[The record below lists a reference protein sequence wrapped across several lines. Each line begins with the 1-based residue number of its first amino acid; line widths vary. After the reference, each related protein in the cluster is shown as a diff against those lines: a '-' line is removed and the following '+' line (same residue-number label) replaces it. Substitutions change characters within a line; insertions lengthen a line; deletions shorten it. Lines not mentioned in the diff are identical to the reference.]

1 MPTPDARPPLPRHR
15 VIRSLTWAVPAA
27 LLLACAQGPT
37 TVPKPAEP
45 QPVAVAAAAAASVG
59 AALPASAAA
68 APIGAVAASA
78 PGRVAS
84 APTAPAQ
91 PTPLLPF
98 AVLIRDATKID
109 GPITA
114 WRKDD
119 KVWLELGPEQLGKAY
134 LFAPRMASGIGEDF
148 LYGGLLRQSGL
159 VEFKRVHNTMQMLL
173 RNTRFTATA
182 GTPEARS
189 VAQAFSPSLLGS
201 TPVLS
206 LPHPDRKSVLVDAAP
221 LFLGDIL
228 GLGGQLQRTFR
239 QGYGLDSRNTVFTGV
254 RGQADTLLLEVS
266 AHFATSTL
274 SVPTPGSVPP
284 GQPAPSIPDNLPDP
298 RSMFFGLHYALVRL
312 PDEPMPT
319 RPADPR
325 VGYFNA
331 VVDRYDND
339 LSRSPRQ
346 RYIQRWRL
354 EKKDPAAA
362 MSEPV
367 RPITYW
373 LDRSIPRDYL
383 EPIREGILAWNAA
396 FEAIGIRNAIVVKD
410 ATDDN
415 DLALPEI
422 GQGVVRWLSDSDVG
436 FAALALAHVDPRSGE
451 ILHAGIG
458 VESLAARAQ
467 RSAKSRIFGA
477 SASAS
482 TGLPDNAA
490 LWAELLQL
498 GQPAGLTLP
507 SGWAGGHDAWLCRH
521 GDVEAEQLAY
531 GLDLLAAGDGGE
543 IDPDS
548 PQARQFVRDYLK
560 DTAMHEVGHTLG
572 LRHNFRAS
580 RLLSDAEL
588 SDPEFTRSHPLSGS
602 VMEYL
607 PINLAAP
614 GQPAPAPFQTLLG
627 EYDLWA
633 IAYGYTTWPKADEPA
648 ELARLASRSSEPGL
662 GFATDEDNFLGLDP
676 EALQFDL
683 GHDTLAFAGK
693 RFDIALDLFQRQET
707 RVLKPGE
714 DYAGLRRSLGYA
726 VRDTARAAGIVL
738 RQIGGVRTLRD
749 FPQSGRD
756 PLQPVSGA
764 DQRAALDFITRRV
777 LGDDHWVLSP
787 ALQRRLAPDF
797 LERGESLGA
806 TPTEVSLALTQ
817 LDLQR
822 NVLNQLLSDQLAN
835 RLLES
840 QSKFD
845 RPEQALQLTELY
857 QSLEAEVWR
866 ELAHSGQGAGLVVDI
881 GQRRRDLQRDYA
893 NRLATLVLRPGALTR
908 SDARALVRSRASVLL
923 GKVQTS
929 LRAPAPG
936 KTSRLSP
943 AARLHLQDVA
953 DTLSSALAAPLQRVG
968 V

>member
-1 MPTPDARPPLPRHR
+1 MPTPDARPLLSRHR
-15 VIRSLTWAVPAA
+15 AIRRLTWAAPVA

-37 TVPKPAEP
+37 AVPKPAGP
-45 QPVAVAAAAAASVG
+45 QPVAAADAVPAAIAASAPGG
-59 AALPASAAA
+59 AT
-68 APIGAVAASA
+68 AASA
-78 PGRVAS
+78 PGRAAS
-84 APTAPAQ
+84 GPSVPVV
-91 PTPLLPF
+91 PNPLLPF

-119 KVWLELGPEQLGKAY
+119 KVWLELAPEQLGKPF

-201 TPVLS
+201 SPVLS
-206 LPHPDRKSVLVDAAP
+206 QPHPDRKSVLVDAAP

-228 GLGGQLQRTFR
+228 GLAGQLQRTFR

-266 AHFATSTL
+266 AHFATSSL

-319 RPADPR
+319 RAADPR

-331 VVDRYDND
+331 VVDRFDND

-396 FEAIGIRNAIVVKD
+396 FEAIGIRNALVVKE

-451 ILHAGIG
+451 ILHAGIA

-477 SASAS
+477 SAGASAG
-482 TGLPDNAA
+482 TPDMANAA
-490 LWAELLQL
+490 LWADLLQL
-498 GQPAGLTLP
+498 GQPAGLTSP

-521 GDVEAEQLAY
+521 GDIEAEQLAY
-531 GLDLLAAGDGGE
+531 GLDLLAAGDGSE

-548 PQARQFVRDYLK
+548 LQARQFVRDYLK

-588 SDPEFTRSHPLSGS
+588 SDPEFTRSKPLSGS

-607 PINLAAP
+607 PINLGAP

-627 EYDLWA
+627 EYDHWA
-633 IAYGYTTWPKADEPA
+633 IAYGYTPWPKADEAA
-648 ELARLASRSSEPGL
+648 EMARVAGRSSEPGL
-662 GFATDEDNFLGLDP
+662 AYATDEDNFLGLDP

-683 GHDTLAFAGK
+683 GHDTLAFAAK

-756 PLQPVSGA
+756 PLQPVPGA

-845 RPEQALQLTELY
+845 RPEEALQLTELY
-857 QSLEAEVWR
+857 QRLEAEVWR
-866 ELAHSGQGAGLVVDI
+866 ELAHSGQGAGLGVDI
-881 GQRRRDLQRDYA
+881 GPRRRDLQRDYA

-908 SDARALVRSRASVLL
+908 SDARALVRSRASALL
-923 GKVQTS
+923 GRVQSS
-929 LRAPAPG
+929 LRVPG
-936 KTSRLSP
+936 KTSRLSA

-953 DTLSSALAAPLQRVG
+953 DTLSRAMAAPLQRVG
-968 V
+968 I